1 MTKRVITGVVYALIV
16 LAGIYYD
23 GWVMTALLS
32 ISMFV
37 ATFEMIRALKRRDM
51 KPIAPIGYL
60 FCVLTTL
67 TQVLQ
72 TKGANG
78 FQLSILSLVICTMIA
93 CAQLVLRGKIA
104 TDELMATLFPMV
116 YPGMFFVL
124 LMGCV
129 RLGSRP
135 ESMLAL
141 GAAFFSSSINDM
153 MALFTGMAFGKH
165 KLSPQ
170 ISPKKTIEGSIGG
183 LLFCVLF
190 TLFLPEING
199 FVLGLFNAELAAS
212 MYNLYPR
219 WFYALLGLMVGIASQ
234 IGDLTASMVKR
245 HCGLKDYGKILPGH
259 GGIMDRMDGV
269 LFSGAVCYIFFRM
282 AGLG

>member
-32 ISMFV
+32 VSMFV

-51 KPIAPIGYL
+51 KPIASIGYL
-60 FCVLTTL
+60 FCALTTL

-93 CAQLVLRGKIA
+93 CAHLVLRGKIA

-129 RLGSRP
+129 RNRCWRWARRSFHPR
-135 ESMLAL
+135 S
-141 GAAFFSSSINDM
+141 
-153 MALFTGMAFGKH
+153 
-165 KLSPQ
+165 
-170 ISPKKTIEGSIGG
+170 TI
-183 LLFCVLF
+183 
-190 TLFLPEING
+190 
-199 FVLGLFNAELAAS
+199 
-212 MYNLYPR
+212 
-219 WFYALLGLMVGIASQ
+219 
-234 IGDLTASMVKR
+234 
-245 HCGLKDYGKILPGH
+245 
-259 GGIMDRMDGV
+259 
-269 LFSGAVCYIFFRM
+269 
-282 AGLG
+282 